1 MFHLCVCC
9 HIDKQE
15 AKAHANDISTYC
27 GRLLEETEDELG
39 EVIKNGSLKAGEV
52 RKVLCQTLSNHCRQ
66 SSETDSED
74 EEDDDAD
81 EL

>member
-27 GRLLEETEDELG
+27 GRLLEETEDEVNIL
-39 EVIKNGSLKAGEV
+39 VTILLSDSY
-52 RKVLCQTLSNHCRQ
+52 KVKTKLRLC
-66 SSETDSED
+66 D
-74 EEDDDAD
+74 E
-81 EL
+81 